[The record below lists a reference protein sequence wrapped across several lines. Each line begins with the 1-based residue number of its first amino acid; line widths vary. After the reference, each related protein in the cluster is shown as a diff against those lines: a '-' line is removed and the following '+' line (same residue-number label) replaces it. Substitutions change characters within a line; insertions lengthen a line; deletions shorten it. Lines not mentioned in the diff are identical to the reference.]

1 MDGITDSMDMNLGKF
16 WEIEGTGRSD
26 MLQSMGLQRVRR
38 DSATEQQNGD
48 SKAHGRFRH
57 KELWARDY
65 QPRPHPVLR
74 REQVHGCVAACR
86 PAWQDNFHF
95 HL

>member
-1 MDGITDSMDMNLGKF
+1 
-16 WEIEGTGRSD
+16 

-48 SKAHGRFRH
+48 SKAHGRFGHR
-57 KELWARDY
+57 ELWRDH
-65 QPRPHPVLR
+65 QPRLHPVLR
-74 REQVHGCVAACR
+74 REQVCGYVAAR
-86 PAWQDNFHF
+86 MAAWQANFHF